1 MVIFPVPECVI
12 EIDILKS
19 WPNSHNGSL
28 NCGVRAVMVGKF
40 KWKPLALP
48 LPRKIVNQK
57 QHRIPGGGAEMS
69 AVKDLKDA
77 GVVVPSTSPFNS
89 PIWPV
94 QKTDGL

>member
-19 WPNSHNGSL
+19 WLNSHNDSL
-28 NCGVRAVMVGKF
+28 NCGVRAVMVGKAE
-40 KWKPLALP
+40 WKPLALP
-48 LPRKIVNQK
+48 LPRKTVNQK
-57 QHRIPGGGAEMS
+57 QHRIPGGSAEMND
-69 AVKDLKDA
+69 VKDLKDA